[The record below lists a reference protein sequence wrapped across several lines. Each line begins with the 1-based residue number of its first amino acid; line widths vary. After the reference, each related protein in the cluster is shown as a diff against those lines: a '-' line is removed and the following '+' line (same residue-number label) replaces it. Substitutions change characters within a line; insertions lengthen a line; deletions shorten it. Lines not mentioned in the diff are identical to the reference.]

1 MEKKTKFKL
10 KFIQNYL
17 LRRRISKKKP
27 AKPAVLF
34 PELQLVP
41 SKPAKPPQKTENP
54 VALYRFLNPINVHRV
69 VGDLCFLDNAL
80 NNSEEMI
87 GLASLY
93 NRFKL
98 MRDVRVSKHF
108 LVGNYED
115 TLEFSSVGLL
125 IARLKSLSNRE
136 SYELAVAIE
145 KYAEYFR
152 SLPFSRKPV
161 LSENKALEWQR
172 NFEKCLREHEDEPLL
187 FYHFRQ
193 GKHGEILRTKIGA
206 NKILRDLTFGDDI
219 QVFQDSLFVVP
230 ANQYFSFMKN
240 HINICFNQ
248 ENQIVKMH
256 LNTKQGVKTISC
268 ICYNFLLGDEK
279 VIVLTFPKELQ
290 SADLQEMYKK
300 AVACLQ
306 SKEKNER
313 DLLLSNK
320 NAKNALWE
328 KRKKLARN
336 YVNNNIETWE
346 KFIKCYFE
354 PFLFNENAHEDE
366 GSVSTTLIKEEDESN
381 EHMSYA
387 QLAGV

>member
-10 KFIQNYL
+10 KFIQNHL
-17 LRRRISKKKP
+17 LKRRISKRKP
-27 AKPAVLF
+27 AKPQVFF

-41 SKPAKPPQKTENP
+41 AKPQQKTEKP
-54 VALYRFLNPINVHRV
+54 PILYKFLNPLNVHRV
-69 VGDLCFLDNAL
+69 MGDLCFLDNAAS
-80 NNSEEMI
+80 NSQEMI

-93 NRFKL
+93 NRFKM

-108 LVGNYED
+108 LVGNFED

-125 IARLKSLSNRE
+125 VSRLKSLSNYE

-161 LSENKALEWQR
+161 LSESKAMEWQR
-172 NFEKCLREHEDEPLL
+172 NFEKCLREHVDEPLL
-187 FYHFRQ
+187 FYHFKQ
-193 GKHGEILRTKIGA
+193 GKSGETVRTKMGA

-230 ANQYFSFMKN
+230 ANHYYAFMKN

-248 ENQIVKMH
+248 ENQIVKMY
-256 LNTKQGVKTISC
+256 LNTNEGVKTINC

-290 SADLQEMYKK
+290 SKDLQEMYQK
-300 AVACLQ
+300 AVISLQ
-306 SKEKNER
+306 NKEKSER
-313 DLLLSNK
+313 DASNTNK
-320 NAKNALWE
+320 HALNE
-328 KRKKLARN
+328 KRKKIARN

-346 KFIKCYFE
+346 KFIKYYFE
-354 PFLFNENAHEDE
+354 PYIFSENTINNEYE
-366 GSVSTTLIKEEDESN
+366 GSVSTTLIKEEDEEN
-381 EHMSYA
+381 EHISYM
-387 QLAGV
+387 QLARV